1 MTAEGQAAMT
11 NALIG
16 RTFELLTD
24 LATLRLS
31 TATTRTDTDY
41 ATMIEVEARLEAQIL
56 NLTVREAR
64 LVMEIGTLI
73 GEKLP

>member
-1 MTAEGQAAMT
+1 MTSEGQAAMT

-16 RTFELLTD
+16 RTFELMTE
-24 LATLRLS
+24 LATMRL
-31 TATTRTDTDY
+31 AGVAGVAPEYLDVKR
-41 ATMIEVEARLEAQIL
+41 RLEAQIL

-73 GEKLP
+73 GEALP

>member
-1 MTAEGQAAMT
+1 MTTEGQAAMS

-16 RTFELLTD
+16 RTFELMTE
-24 LATLRLS
+24 LATMRLS
-31 TATTRTDTDY
+31 GAASNTPDY
-41 ATMIEVEARLEAQIL
+41 QDVERRLEAQIL

-73 GEKLP
+73 QEVLP